1 MIGSLIAFSI
11 FLLALTLCAAIAALS
26 IRVWRANQGV
36 AKGASSDGQT
46 ALLAG
51 SIALFGI
58 LISGIFLF
66 TTFRIDEGAQR
77 AASEAAR
84 EHATEVVGEVVTGL
98 QDQIS
103 RVSATV
109 EHLTRRTSLH
119 FALEIQVGTPVMVE
133 FLAKGGRSFDFSAP
147 TYGTYVIE
155 VEAVTPD
162 FDPVLYLYEG
172 DAIVEDDDGGSGSVA
187 RVVAPLGAGVHRIRV
202 EEPEGLPGICI
213 ISITY
218 RSNRR

>member
-1 MIGSLIAFSI
+1 MKIPLRPQARYQIAI
-11 FLLALTLCAAIAALS
+11 LPPDVDL
-26 IRVWRANQGV
+26 QP
-36 AKGASSDGQT
+36 GQ
-46 ALLAG
+46 L
-51 SIALFGI
+51 
-58 LISGIFLF
+58 
-66 TTFRIDEGAQR
+66 R
-77 AASEAAR
+77 
-84 EHATEVVGEVVTGL
+84 
-98 QDQIS
+98 
-103 RVSATV
+103 
-109 EHLTRRTSLH
+109 
-119 FALEIQVGTPVMVE
+119 VE
-133 FLAKGGRSFDFSAP
+133 FDGVEDLLSKLFELARGRSFDFSAP